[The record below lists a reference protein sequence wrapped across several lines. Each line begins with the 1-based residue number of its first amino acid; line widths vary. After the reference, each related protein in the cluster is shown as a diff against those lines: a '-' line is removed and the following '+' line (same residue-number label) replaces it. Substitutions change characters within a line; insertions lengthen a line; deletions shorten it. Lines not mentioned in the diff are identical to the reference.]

1 MRVHELAKE
10 LNVHA
15 RDLLARLT
23 ELRIDVRNQFS
34 TLNEA
39 DVDLARRSV
48 AQRPVVAAPPK
59 PKPEPPAPAK
69 PEPVAPPAPS
79 APAAPAATPE
89 TPAPS
94 AVAPTTTPEAVA
106 KPQPVS
112 ALPASPAAPAPV
124 APAPVHAEAPPAKL
138 PAPAEPARQAT
149 AVKPGKPTAKAE
161 PTAPAKEKAAV
172 TPVLSLVDK
181 VIHAKGAIVV
191 RDLAACVQLR
201 PNRLIADLM
210 KLNVLAS
217 INERLDVAVARK
229 LAESY
234 GYTLEYEK
242 RMHDR
247 PPVQPKRPADAED
260 EDRPED
266 LQPRP
271 PVVTFLGHVDH
282 GKTSLLDKIRHTQVA
297 KGEHGGITQH
307 IGAYTVESNG
317 RTITFLD
324 TPGHAA
330 FTAMRARGANLT
342 DIAIII
348 VDSADGIMPQ
358 TREAIQHA
366 KAAGVPIMVALNKM
380 DLPNANPERV
390 LQQLQGEGLTPEEW
404 GGEIICCRV
413 SAITG
418 DGIPHLL
425 EMILLQSDVLEL
437 KANPKRRATG
447 YVIEARLQPGMGPT
461 VNLLIGEGTLK
472 IGDAVL
478 CGRHWG
484 RVRALVN
491 DHGVKVKTA
500 GPGTPIMCLGLS
512 GVPEAGAEFRV
523 MANDKLA
530 RDQAD
535 AEQLKQTR
543 EQAMVPRKLS
553 LDSLFEQM
561 KESERLDLRL
571 ILKADTQGSVEAITH
586 ALSEIKSEKVSL
598 SILLSGIGNVTVND
612 VMLASASNAVV
623 FGFHVAKEPGVD
635 SAAKSEGVEIRI
647 HQIIYELLD
656 EVRDAMSGLLQP
668 ETREKV
674 IGHAAIRQV
683 FTVGKTA
690 KVAGCYITDGSG
702 LAKSRVRVL
711 RNKESLYQG
720 TIESLRHFKDSVA
733 EVREGQECGIRLT
746 RYSDFVE
753 GDIIEFYEV
762 ETIKQ
767 TL

>member
-10 LNVHA
+10 LNVNA
-15 RDLLARLT
+15 RDLLARLA

-34 TLNEA
+34 PLTDA
-39 DVDLARRSV
+39 DVDLTRRSV

-59 PKPEPPAPAK
+59 PKPEPPPPPK
-69 PEPVAPPAPS
+69 LEPEPAP
-79 APAAPAATPE
+79 APAA
-89 TPAPS
+89 
-94 AVAPTTTPEAVA
+94 
-106 KPQPVS
+106 
-112 ALPASPAAPAPV
+112 
-124 APAPVHAEAPPAKL
+124 
-138 PAPAEPARQAT
+138 PAPAEPAAAPEPAPAAAAPAPTAPESAPATAQPTQPSAPAAGPTAVQTPAKPAPAPAVQPPRPPT
-149 AVKPGKPTAKAE
+149 AVKPSKPPAKAE
-161 PTAPAKEKAAV
+161 PPAPPKEKAAA
-172 TPVLSLVDK
+172 TSVLSVVDK
-181 VIHAKGAIVV
+181 VIHAKGPIVV

-217 INERLDVAVARK
+217 INERLEVSVARK
-229 LAESY
+229 LAETY
-234 GYTLEYEK
+234 GFTLEYEK
-242 RMHDR
+242 RVHDR
-247 PPVQPKRPADAED
+247 PPVQPKRPADAEE
-260 EDRPED
+260 EDRPDD
-266 LQPRP
+266 LLPRP

-307 IGAYTVESNG
+307 IGAYTVETNG

-348 VDSADGIMPQ
+348 VDSSDGIMPQ

-366 KAAGVPIMVALNKM
+366 KAANVPIMVALNKI
-380 DLPNANPERV
+380 DLPSANPERV
-390 LQQLQGEGLTPEEW
+390 LQQLQGEGLAPEEW
-404 GGEIICCRV
+404 GGEVICCRV

-418 DGIPHLL
+418 EGIPHLL

-447 YVIEARLQPGMGPT
+447 YVIEARLLPGMGPT
-461 VNLLIGEGTLK
+461 ANLLVTAGTLK

-491 DHGVKVKTA
+491 DHGIKVKTA
-500 GPGTPIMCLGLS
+500 TPGTPIMCLGLS

-523 MANDKLA
+523 MVNDKLA
-530 RDQAD
+530 RDQAE
-535 AEQLKQTR
+535 AEQQKQNK
-543 EQAMVPRKLS
+543 EQALTPKKLS
-553 LDSLFEQM
+553 LDSLFAQM
-561 KESERLDLRL
+561 KENEKLDLHL
-571 ILKADTQGSVEAITH
+571 ILKTDTQGSVEAITH
-586 ALSEIKSEKVSL
+586 ALGEIKSDKVSL
-598 SILLSGIGNVTVND
+598 SVLLSGTGNITVND
-612 VMLASASNAVV
+612 VMLASASNAVI

-635 SAAKSEGVEIRI
+635 STAKTEGVDLRV
-647 HQIIYELLD
+647 HQIIYELID
-656 EVRDAMSGLLQP
+656 QVRDAMTGLLKP
-668 ETREKV
+668 EIREKV
-674 IGHAAIRQV
+674 IGHAEIRQV

-690 KVAGCYITDGSG
+690 KIAGCYITDGNG
-702 LAKSRVRVL
+702 LAKSRVRVI

-720 TIESLRHFKDSVA
+720 TIESLRHFKDQVA
-733 EVREGQECGIRLT
+733 EVREGQECGIRLV
-746 RYSDFVE
+746 RYSEFVP
-753 GDIIEFYEV
+753 GDVIEFYEV